1 MSAQSLSQEWWNS
14 LHHEGLLIAPG
25 KLAEYFGTELEPL
38 ARSAVDHLRRDLTRV
53 LDDQSHL
60 GAFLDTV
67 LEQLLGLDRQRWRK
81 ASQIGSHWS
90 HASISGGAVRPRRLW
105 EGPRDEILPVFTV
118 ERAQS
123 SLRIGRG
130 RRETSRVIEWLRK
143 ADRPLA
149 LLTNGVQLRL
159 IHAGPDEF
167 AYCDWDLR
175 MWFEEG
181 QPSPQVTALR
191 QLLRRDVIKRRR
203 DDEQALLLRA
213 IVESRRAQG
222 ELSAVL
228 GERVRQA
235 VEKLIQESSKSLAP
249 LLAGPKAVAPK
260 SIYIAAV
267 RLVMRMV
274 VVLFG
279 EARDML
285 PRENSLYHGS
295 YGLQGLREQLERAAG
310 GHGERLG
317 SRYGAWPR
325 ILGLFRL
332 IYEGSHHEDL
342 LVQRYGGGLFRPG
355 DRDGEDPVSR
365 ALARFE
371 HPRNE
376 LSDKVVYELLRLLT
390 RSKFKVR
397 QGRGNIWV
405 DGPVNFATL
414 DTEYIGIL
422 YEGLLDYELRRAP
435 SNDPIVFLS
444 IGDQPAL
451 LFSRLDEMTVK
462 ARKQLFEKFGK
473 KAKKSGGEDGE
484 EETDEAEDDD
494 DKQDSD
500 DESDDGSSEGE
511 DESDDELADTDRWHR
526 IRVHEW
532 ARNAVRDAG
541 WTKKGADFEDPEVIA
556 AAKRLVAR
564 VVLPEQWYLVRW
576 GGTRK
581 GSGTFYTP
589 PQLARP
595 TTRRTLQPLAYEP
608 VNPREDPETGLIEVE
623 EWVAKAPE
631 QILKLKVCDPAMGSG
646 SFLVAALDYLTD
658 ALFES
663 LHVHGRLEP
672 KSDHTI
678 VRLAD
683 GQASNDLR
691 ERSLPVP
698 LGHEEFEPRLRA
710 RLRRY
715 VVERCIYGV
724 DLDPLAVELARLSL
738 WVETM
743 DPRLPFEFL
752 DHKLRCGNSL
762 VGCWY
767 DRFEDY
773 PILAWEREGGDKG
786 HRNFFHHFREVAA
799 KGKKKAERKGD
810 AWTEAI
816 KQRKAKIKE
825 SLVALIQ
832 ARKQPAFF
840 FRDDRATANQ
850 VVTDARERFEAIHH
864 CDEDPEQQEQLYREL
879 RMAVAPLRAA
889 FDAWCALWFWPGDA
903 LEHAPTP
910 QTLSAPSKQSLQ
922 VIDRLREEHRF
933 FHWELEFFDV
943 FNAPGAGFDAI
954 LGNPPWDI
962 QKPNS
967 KEFFSNV
974 EPLYR
979 GFGKQEAL
987 RWQTKAFEAD
997 AGLERDWIIY
1007 QSRFKSL
1014 SNWVRS
1020 VGDPFGDPARDP
1032 AGKGYSLARRDNRGL
1047 HQVWREMR
1055 EDREGFA
1062 DPEHPFRHQG
1072 SADLNSYKLFVE
1084 GTHALTRVGGRVG
1097 VVVPSGLYT
1106 DKGTAE
1112 LRELL
1117 LECCRWEWLFGFE
1130 NRDEV
1135 FDIHRSFKFAAVL
1148 AEKGARTKS
1157 LRTAFMRRDLAD
1169 WDAARP
1175 QALAYTRAQ
1184 VAQFSPKSKA
1194 ILEVAS
1200 VQDLEVLQKLYNN
1213 GVLLGDTGPGEWRIK
1228 YSTEFH
1234 MTNDSKL
1241 FAPRPKWE
1249 EQEYRAD
1256 EYGHWLKGGWKP
1268 YSGAKSVLKRKRGVV
1283 LSRDGKH
1290 RISVREIE
1298 NVALPLYEGRMIG
1311 QFDFSEKGWVRG
1323 KGRSAKWR
1331 DISFS
1336 DKAMEPQ
1343 YLIAVADCLAAT
1355 DKSGCPKVRWGQK
1368 IAFMDVTASTNART
1382 MVGAI
1387 VTNAPCGN
1395 SAPVLQTSDRTE
1407 ALAAILNSYAYDYIA
1422 RARCGG
1428 LHLNWFVIDESA
1440 IPPTDGDCCRELKN
1454 YVLGISYV
1462 GSVFAPYWIGADRR
1476 HSWRRQWALSEAE
1489 RLRQRSLLDALIAH
1503 MYGLK
1508 REDFEWILKACDYP
1522 IEAVAEANAQNPKG
1536 FWRVNKDKPP
1546 ELRHTVLSLIAFH
1559 DLQRMGLRAFLDQ
1572 NDGEGWMLPKTVRL
1586 ADYGLG
1592 HDDRAKEH
1600 QPVAELLGPR
1610 FFDWQLTQ
1618 SVEESWEECERHAEL
1633 LEQILP
1639 LPKPDTAAPPEL
1651 TTEPDSQL
1659 DMFGATTPQPAKK
1672 KKRASK
1678 KKKSS

>member
-1 MSAQSLSQEWWNS
+1 MSAQSLSQEWWSS

-25 KLAEYFGTELEPL
+25 KLAEYFGVELEPL
-38 ARSAVDHLRRDLTRV
+38 DRSTVDHLRRDLTRV
-53 LDDQSHL
+53 LDDESHL

-81 ASQIGSHWS
+81 ASQVGSNWS
-90 HASISGGAVRPRRLW
+90 HASITGGAIRPRRLW
-105 EGPRDEILPVFTV
+105 EGPRDEVLPVFTI
-118 ERAQS
+118 EREKS
-123 SLRIGRG
+123 SLRVGRG

-149 LLTNGVQLRL
+149 ILTNGAQLRL
-159 IHAGPDEF
+159 IHAGPDYVAQCE
-167 AYCDWDLR
+167 WDLR

-181 QPSPQVTALR
+181 QPGPQVTALR
-191 QLLRRDVIKRRR
+191 QLLRREAIKRPK
-203 DDEQALLLRA
+203 DDEQAPLLRA

-235 VEKLIQESSKSLAP
+235 VEKLIQESSKSLEP
-249 LLAGPKAVAPK
+249 LLTGPKPVAPK
-260 SIYIAAV
+260 SIYIAAA

-310 GHGERLG
+310 GHAERLG

-332 IYEGSHHEDL
+332 IHEGSHHEDL
-342 LVQRYGGGLFRPG
+342 PVQRYGGGLFRPG
-355 DRDGEDPVSR
+355 ERDSDDPVSR

-371 HPRNE
+371 HHRNE
-376 LSDKVVYELLRLLT
+376 LSDKVVYEMLRLLT

-397 QGRGNIWV
+397 QGRGSIWV
-405 DGPVNFATL
+405 DGPVNFAEL

-435 SNDPIVFLS
+435 GNDPIVFLN

-451 LFSRLDEMTVK
+451 PFSRLDEMTVK

-473 KAKKSGGEDGE
+473 QAKTGGDEEAE
-484 EETDEAEDDD
+484 EETDE
-494 DKQDSD
+494 
-500 DESDDGSSEGE
+500 GE
-511 DESDDELADTDRWHR
+511 DEDAEQAADESAEAEAEPDEESGDQLADTDRWHR
-526 IRVHEW
+526 VRVHEW

-564 VVLPEQWYLVRW
+564 LVLPEQWYLVRW

-595 TTRRTLQPLAYEP
+595 TTRRTLQPLAYEA
-608 VNPREDPETGLIEVE
+608 VNPRKDPETGLIEVD
-623 EWVAKAPE
+623 EWVAKTPE
-631 QILKLKVCDPAMGSG
+631 EILKLKVCDPAMGSG

-658 ALFES
+658 ALFKS

-691 ERSLPVP
+691 DRSLPVP
-698 LGHEEFEPRLRA
+698 KDHEEFEPRLRA
-710 RLRRY
+710 QLKRH

-738 WVETM
+738 WVHTM

-762 VGCWY
+762 VGCWF

-786 HRNFFHHFREVAA
+786 HGNFVHHFREVVG

-816 KQRKAKIKE
+816 KQRKAEIKE
-825 SLVALIQ
+825 HLVALIQ
-832 ARKQPAFF
+832 ARKQPGFS
-840 FRDDRATANQ
+840 FRDDRATAND

-864 CDEDPEQQEQLYREL
+864 CDEEPERQEQLYRDL
-879 RMAVAPLRAA
+879 RASVAPLRDA
-889 FDAWCALWFWPGDA
+889 FDTWCALWFWPGDV

-910 QTLSAPSKQSLQ
+910 QTLSVPSQESLQ
-922 VIDRLREEHRF
+922 TIERLREEHRF

-943 FNAPGAGFDAI
+943 FNASGAGFDAI

-987 RWQTKAFEAD
+987 RWQTEAFEAD
-997 AGLERDWIIY
+997 AELERDWIAY
-1007 QSRFKSL
+1007 QARFKSL

-1020 VGDPFGDPARDP
+1020 VGEPFGDPARDP
-1032 AGKGYSLARRDNRGL
+1032 AGKAYSLARSDNLGL
-1047 HQVWREMR
+1047 HRVWSEMR
-1055 EDREGFA
+1055 GDRRGFA

-1084 GTHALTRVGGRVG
+1084 SAHALTRAGGRVG
-1097 VVVPSGLYT
+1097 VVIPSGLYT

-1117 LECCRWEWLFGFE
+1117 LERCRWEWLFGFE
-1130 NRDEV
+1130 NRDKV
-1135 FDIHRSFKFAAVL
+1135 FDIDGRFKFAAVL
-1148 AEKGARTKS
+1148 VEKGARTES

-1169 WDAARP
+1169 WNARP
-1175 QALAYTRAQ
+1175 QALAYPRAR

-1194 ILEVAS
+1194 ILEVGADR
-1200 VQDLEVLQKLYNN
+1200 DLEVLQKLYDN
-1213 GVLLGDTGPGEWRIK
+1213 GVLLGDTGPDGWGIEYAR
-1228 YSTEFH
+1228 EFD

-1249 EQEYRAD
+1249 NQGYRAD
-1256 EYGHWLKGGWKP
+1256 EYGHWLKGGWRP
-1268 YSGAKSVLKRKRGVV
+1268 YSGAQSLLKRKRGLV
-1283 LSRDGKH
+1283 LSRD
-1290 RISVREIE
+1290 RQYAIAVPDIE
-1298 NVALPLYEGRMIG
+1298 DVALPLYEGRMIG
-1311 QFDFSEKGWVRG
+1311 QFDFSEKGWVSG
-1323 KGRSAKWR
+1323 KGRSAVWR
-1331 DISFS
+1331 DISL
-1336 DKAMEPQ
+1336 DNKVLEPQ
-1343 YLIAVADCLAAT
+1343 FLIPRDT
-1355 DKSGCPKVRWGQK
+1355 
-1368 IAFMDVTASTNART
+1368 
-1382 MVGAI
+1382 
-1387 VTNAPCGN
+1387 
-1395 SAPVLQTSDRTE
+1395 
-1407 ALAAILNSYAYDYIA
+1407 
-1422 RARCGG
+1422 
-1428 LHLNWFVIDESA
+1428 ESA
-1440 IPPTDGDCCRELKN
+1440 ISWPKVGFMAIGSATNRRSLIASFIDALPAGNSLGTLHTGTNAVGDGLLRALALTG
-1454 YVLGISYV
+1454 VLNSFTFDAMLRYRLGGLNINLFVLAENTLPRRMSPHLINVALRAASLSMISER
-1462 GSVFAPYWIGADRR
+1462 FARQALQIPQQSGAAL
-1476 HSWRRQWALSEAE
+1476 HWRRGWASSAFE
-1489 RLRQRSLLDALIAH
+1489 RARAWSMLDALVAH
-1503 MYGLK
+1503 WYGL
-1508 REDFEWILKACDYP
+1508 DAGNLGWILRDCDWAQTP
-1522 IEAVAEANAQNPKG
+1522 ANTDPKG
-1536 FWRVNKDKPP
+1536 FWRVDKDKPP

-1559 DLQRMGLRAFLDQ
+1559 DLQRMGLQAFLDQ
-1572 NDGEGWMLPKTVRL
+1572 NDGEGWMLPKTLRL

-1592 HDDRAKEH
+1592 HDDRAKQH
-1600 QPVAELLGPR
+1600 QPVAEVLGPR

-1618 SVEESWEECERHAEL
+1618 SVQESWEECERHAEL

-1639 LPKPDTAAPPEL
+1639 LPKPDAAAPPEP
-1651 TTEPDSQL
+1651 EQADSQL
-1659 DMFGATTPQPAKK
+1659 NMFGATDPQPAK